1 MLEFKDKVV
10 LVTGSS
16 HGIGRSIAISFAKE
30 GANVIINYKNSDLDA
45 SVAYDIVSSYGNKC
59 MCIKADVSKDRD
71 VKNMIDA
78 IIAEFGKID
87 VLVNNAGIAIDS
99 EFGDKTISG
108 WQDTM
113 NTNVLGPF
121 LTIKYAGKEM
131 YKRQYGKI
139 VNISSTNGINT
150 IFPYSADYDASKA
163 ALINLTKNAAIQY
176 APYVNVN
183 SVAPGWV
190 DTQMNSELPK
200 SYLKEE
206 KEKILLKRFAEPE
219 EIANV
224 VLFLASDKARYIT
237 SEVIAASG
245 GLKES

>member
-71 VKNMIDA
+71 VKNMIDT

-121 LTIKYAGKEM
+121 LTTKYAGKEM

-139 VNISSTNGINT
+139 VNINLGKNDCFKTEYGVPSLTIN
-150 IFPYSADYDASKA
+150 IRRSHKYKA
-163 ALINLTKNAAIQY
+163 PSLPSLTCLPNQLVEDETVKI
-176 APYVNVN
+176 
-183 SVAPGWV
+183 
-190 DTQMNSELPK
+190 EL
-200 SYLKEE
+200 
-206 KEKILLKRFAEPE
+206 
-219 EIANV
+219 
-224 VLFLASDKARYIT
+224 
-237 SEVIAASG
+237 
-245 GLKES
+245 